1 MTLALVTGASGF
13 VGSHLTDALVA
24 RGYRVR
30 CLVRRTS
37 RLAWLPADRVELV
50 YGEVT
55 DSEPLI
61 DAARGIDVIYH
72 VAGITRAETQAEYDR
87 VNADGCAHVARA
99 AARTGV
105 RRVVLVSS
113 LAAGGPSVVGR
124 ARTEDDPDAPCNS
137 YGRSKLRGEVLLKAE
152 AGRAAWT
159 ILRPPAVYG
168 PRDVSFLILARLAR
182 RGWVPAIGRVA
193 QQVSLIHARDL
204 AEAIVAA
211 SEADGAIGRTYY
223 VAHPEVTD
231 WESLGRLIAARLG
244 RRVSHLRVP
253 RPTIPLLGRVAGI
266 AAALTGRPN
275 ALPADRLTDL
285 LAPAWVCATARA
297 EADFGFRARIDAA
310 TGFGET
316 VDWYRAEG
324 RL

>member
-1 MTLALVTGASGF
+1 M
-13 VGSHLTDALVA
+13 
-24 RGYRVR
+24 
-30 CLVRRTS
+30 VRRTS
-37 RLAWLPADRVELV
+37 RLTWLPADRVELV

-55 DSEPLI
+55 DSEALS

-72 VAGITRAETQAEYDR
+72 VAGITRAETHAEYDR

-99 AARTGV
+99 AAQTGV

-113 LAAGGPSVVGR
+113 LAAGGPSLVGR
-124 ARTEDDPDAPCNS
+124 ARTEDDPDVPCNS
-137 YGRSKLRGEVLLKAE
+137 YGRSKLRGEALLKAE
-152 AGRAAWT
+152 AGGTEWT

-182 RGWVPAIGRVA
+182 RGWVPAIGRVP

-211 SEADGAIGRTYY
+211 SESERASGRTYY

-244 RRVSHLRVP
+244 RRVSRLRVP
-253 RPTIPLLGRVAGI
+253 RPAIPLLGRVAGV

-275 ALPADRLTDL
+275 ALLPDRLADL
-285 LAPAWVCATARA
+285 LAPAWVCSGARA
-297 EADFGFRARIDAA
+297 ETDFGFRARIDAA
-310 TGFGET
+310 AGFAET

-324 RL
+324 LL